1 MEIDR
6 GARIAYS
13 TNGSYRTTC
22 LARRGCAVVIV
33 STVRSKWTDEFR
45 VVANRAP
52 LRSVSFL
59 RQSENREAVLT
70 ALRIRAV
77 ESALYDAFGDELV
90 GDVAAERRV
99 SRKVIFAL
107 GLSAIV
113 NILLAAAVLRTY
125 YF

>member
-1 MEIDR
+1 V
-6 GARIAYS
+6 G
-13 TNGSYRTTC
+13 
-22 LARRGCAVVIV
+22 IV

-45 VVANRAP
+45 IVANRAP

-59 RQSENREAVLT
+59 RQPENRDAVLT

-90 GDVAAERRV
+90 GDVAAERRIP
-99 SRKVIFAL
+99 RRVIFAL

-113 NILLAAAVLRTY
+113 NILLAAVLRAY
-125 YF
+125 YS